1 MYYDSGRSHQTNN
14 ETLKSTDF
22 TRVVIPQPF
31 GENRRWGNPPFFI
44 SRYLLLMKLLSIT
57 NSLILEATEYVRK
70 ITMGRRVIKLYT
82 QEHQEENVLDTSDL
96 EDIEKVFNSRIRRR
110 LPSPL
115 IANSIR
121 DNFDR
126 IWENADGILRGC
138 SYKSCRILFIDNY
151 KGLGQIEYILQF
163 YRNTKAQVETINAV
177 IITSAIS
184 KEGDDFL
191 KSMKTPTP
199 KVRLS
204 ESNCDE
210 MKVVYL

>member
-1 MYYDSGRSHQTNN
+1 
-14 ETLKSTDF
+14 
-22 TRVVIPQPF
+22 
-31 GENRRWGNPPFFI
+31 
-44 SRYLLLMKLLSIT
+44 
-57 NSLILEATEYVRK
+57 
-70 ITMGRRVIKLYT
+70 MGRRVIKLYT
-82 QEHQEENVLDTSDL
+82 QEHQEENVLDTSEL
-96 EDIEKVFNSRIRRR
+96 EDIEKVFSSRIRRR